1 MRPTIIINGKEIK
14 NFTFLQN
21 GIFIEKSM
29 FEDDTP
35 INGIIARAS
44 KCKYHSGYK
53 WRVELKK
60 PVATLL
66 KRKPHIGWFLTRAAA
81 EQRLKQIDQLL

>member
-14 NFTFLQN
+14 NFILSEN

-29 FEDDTP
+29 IEDCTP
-35 INGIIARAS
+35 INGIIANAS
-44 KCKYHSGYK
+44 KCRYNDGYK

-66 KRKPHIGWFLTRAAA
+66 RRSPHIGWFLTRETA
-81 EQRLKQIDQLL
+81 EQHIKQIDQLL